1 MKIAVLGTGVVGSTI
16 ASKLVSLDHDVTMGA
31 RSPASEKAAAWARTA
46 GRRAAHGDFSRAA
59 AAGEIVFNCTLGAG
73 ALDALKAAGEENLGS
88 KILIDVSNPLDF
100 SRGMPPSLFF
110 PGNDSLGERIQRA
123 FPRARVVK
131 TLNTI
136 TAGVMVNPAR
146 IPGHHD
152 VFMSGNDAQAKAEV
166 AAMLRD
172 WFGWRSVIDLG
183 DITTARGS
191 EAYVLFWVMLMGA
204 VKSVDFNISVVR

>member
-16 ASKLVSLDHDVTMGA
+16 ASKLISLGHDVTMGA
-31 RSPASEKAAAWARTA
+31 RSAANEKAAAWARTA
-46 GRRAAHGDFSRAA
+46 GGRAAHGDFSRAA

-123 FPRARVVK
+123 FPKARVVK

-146 IPGHHD
+146 VPGDHD
-152 VFMSGNDAQAKAEV
+152 LFMSGNDVQAKSEV

-172 WFGWRSVIDLG
+172 WFGWKSAIDLG

-204 VKSVDFNISVVR
+204 VKSVDFNIRVVH